1 MIQENDTICAV
12 ATGGVAPSGIAVV
25 RLSGPDAIA
34 IADTVWKGRR
44 LADLKSHT
52 AHFGAIIDPADHL
65 RLDEAVATLFIGPNS
80 FTGEDTVEFSV
91 HGSLWLQR
99 ALVDIL
105 CRQGARLAEPG
116 EFTRRA
122 FLNGRLDLAQ
132 AEAVADVIASTSAA
146 AHRLALSQ
154 LSGEFSRR
162 LDKLREDLTELAALL
177 ELELDFSEED
187 VEFASR
193 KKLAELASATLSE
206 LNRLHESFATGD
218 ALLHGI
224 KVAIVGPTNAGKSS
238 LLNAL
243 LGTERAI
250 VSDIH
255 GTTRDIV
262 AETLQ
267 LGGFTFRLMDTAG
280 LRQSDD
286 PIEQI
291 GISRSRE
298 AAAEAAIILSV
309 SSPDTDDEPIPPT
322 SARIIRI
329 SSKADLGKGAE
340 TGAIAISAR
349 IGEGLQVLRNALIDV
364 ARQLTADADADVIVT
379 NARHAESISRAAQAL
394 SRVVDGL
401 NSGLSGDLVAQDLRE
416 TTHHL
421 ASITGAI
428 TTPAILSTIFSRF
441 CIGK

>member
-25 RLSGPDAIA
+25 RLSGPDAIP

-44 LADLKSHT
+44 LADSKSHT
-52 AHFGAIIDPADHL
+52 AHFGAIIDPADNL

-162 LDKLREDLTELAALL
+162 LEKLRIDLTELAALL

-193 KKLAELASATLSE
+193 KKLAESASATLSE

-224 KVAIVGPTNAGKSS
+224 KVAILGPTNAGKSS

-309 SSPDTDDEPIPPT
+309 SSPDTDDESLPPT

-329 SSKADLGKGAE
+329 ASKADLRKGAE
-340 TGAIAISAR
+340 SGAIAISTR
-349 IGEGLQVLRNALIDV
+349 TGEGLQVLRDALIDA
-364 ARQLTADADADVIVT
+364 ARQLTADAGADVIVT

>member
-44 LADLKSHT
+44 LADSKSHT
-52 AHFGAIIDPADHL
+52 AHFGAIIDPADNL

-80 FTGEDTVEFSV
+80 FTGEDTVELSV

-99 ALVDIL
+99 TLVDIL

-162 LDKLREDLTELAALL
+162 LEKLRIDLTELAALL

-193 KKLAELASATLSE
+193 KKLAESASATLIE

-224 KVAIVGPTNAGKSS
+224 KVAILGPTNAGKSS

-309 SSPDTDDEPIPPT
+309 SSPDTDDEPLPPT
-322 SARIIRI
+322 SARIIRV
-329 SSKADLGKGAE
+329 SSKADLGKDAE
-340 TGAIAISAR
+340 TGAIAISTR
-349 IGEGLQVLRNALIDV
+349 TGEGLQVLRDALVDA
-364 ARQLTADADADVIVT
+364 ARQLTADAGADVIVT

-416 TTHHL
+416 ITHHL

>member
-1 MIQENDTICAV
+1 M
-12 ATGGVAPSGIAVV
+12 
-25 RLSGPDAIA
+25 
-34 IADTVWKGRR
+34 
-44 LADLKSHT
+44 
-52 AHFGAIIDPADHL
+52 
-65 RLDEAVATLFIGPNS
+65 
-80 FTGEDTVEFSV
+80 
-91 HGSLWLQR
+91 
-99 ALVDIL
+99 
-105 CRQGARLAEPG
+105 
-116 EFTRRA
+116 
-122 FLNGRLDLAQ
+122 
-132 AEAVADVIASTSAA
+132 
-146 AHRLALSQ
+146 
-154 LSGEFSRR
+154 
-162 LDKLREDLTELAALL
+162 
-177 ELELDFSEED
+177 
-187 VEFASR
+187 
-193 KKLAELASATLSE
+193 
-206 LNRLHESFATGD
+206 
-218 ALLHGI
+218 
-224 KVAIVGPTNAGKSS
+224 
-238 LLNAL
+238 NAL

-309 SSPDTDDEPIPPT
+309 SSPDTDDEPLPPT

-329 SSKADLGKGAE
+329 ASKADLGKDADS
-340 TGAIAISAR
+340 GAIAISTR
-349 IGEGLQVLRNALIDV
+349 TGEGLPALRDALIDA

>member
-25 RLSGPDAIA
+25 RLSGPDAIP

-44 LADLKSHT
+44 LADSKSHT
-52 AHFGAIIDPADHL
+52 AHFGAIINPADNL

-162 LDKLREDLTELAALL
+162 LEKLRIDLTELAALL

-193 KKLAELASATLSE
+193 KKLAESASATLSE

-224 KVAIVGPTNAGKSS
+224 KVAILGPTNAGKSS

-309 SSPDTDDEPIPPT
+309 SSPDTDDESLPPT

-329 SSKADLGKGAE
+329 ASKADLGKDAE
-340 TGAIAISAR
+340 SGAIAISTR
-349 IGEGLQVLRNALIDV
+349 TGEGLPALRDALVDA
-364 ARQLTADADADVIVT
+364 ARQLTADAGADVIVT
-379 NARHAESISRAAQAL
+379 NARHVESISRAAQAL

>member
-25 RLSGPDAIA
+25 RLSGPDAIP

-44 LADLKSHT
+44 LADSKSHT
-52 AHFGAIIDPADHL
+52 AHFGAIIDPVDHQQ
-65 RLDEAVATLFIGPNS
+65 LDEAVATLFIGPNS

-132 AEAVADVIASTSAA
+132 AEAVADVIASTSAS

-162 LDKLREDLTELAALL
+162 LEKLRIDLTELAALL

-193 KKLAELASATLSE
+193 KKLAESASATLSE

-238 LLNAL
+238 LLNSL

-309 SSPDTDDEPIPPT
+309 SSPDTDDESLPPT

-329 SSKADLGKGAE
+329 ASKADLGKDADS
-340 TGAIAISAR
+340 GAIAISTR
-349 IGEGLQVLRNALIDV
+349 TGEGLPALRDALIDA

>member
-25 RLSGPDAIA
+25 RLSGPDAIP

-44 LADLKSHT
+44 LADSKSHT
-52 AHFGAIIDPADHL
+52 AHFGAIIDPADNL

-162 LDKLREDLTELAALL
+162 LEKLRIDLTELAALL

-193 KKLAELASATLSE
+193 KKLAESASATLSE

-224 KVAIVGPTNAGKSS
+224 KVAILGPTNAGKSS

-309 SSPDTDDEPIPPT
+309 SSPDTDDEPLPPT

-329 SSKADLGKGAE
+329 ASKADLRKGAE
-340 TGAIAISAR
+340 TGAIAISTR
-349 IGEGLQVLRNALIDV
+349 TGEGLPALRDALVDA
-364 ARQLTADADADVIVT
+364 ARQLTADAGADVIVT
-379 NARHAESISRAAQAL
+379 NARHVESISRAAQAL